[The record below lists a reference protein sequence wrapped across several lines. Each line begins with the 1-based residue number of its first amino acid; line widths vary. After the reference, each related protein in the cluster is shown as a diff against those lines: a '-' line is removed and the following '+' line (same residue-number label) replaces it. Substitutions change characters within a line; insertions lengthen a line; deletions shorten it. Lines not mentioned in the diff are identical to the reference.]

1 MNAHAPDWPVPGRLW
16 EGFVFLILVA
26 VLSIVA
32 REAFGAE
39 PRGQRE
45 APAPGARGASVLA
58 DSVAPHRSAV
68 APADD
73 VAALFDDVA
82 KAEDPALA
90 DHVAA
95 GSLTAG
101 ELALVIIFI
110 ILLFPVGIILLI
122 IFLVDDD

>member
-39 PRGQRE
+39 PRGRRE
-45 APAPGARGASVLA
+45 ATPAVER
-58 DSVAPHRSAV
+58 AV
-68 APADD
+68 APTDD
-73 VAALFDDVA
+73 VATLFDDVA
-82 KAEDPALA
+82 EAEDPALA

-122 IFLVDDD
+122 IFLIDDDD